1 MYSLVQSADLRGE
14 EGEPLPQPWKGLDQL
29 EVQFRRGEFS
39 LVVAGPG
46 TGKSLFALNLAIRSN
61 VPCLYFSADSTSTT
75 QTVRATA
82 MITGG
87 DVKQIKQA
95 LLDDAFEQYQGAL
108 SERWWVRF
116 DFSARP
122 APADMETLLLCYL
135 EVFGVTPHLIV
146 VDNVTNVDAAGQSAN
161 ADSFAFALEELFE
174 YLAEMAR
181 ETSAHVLGLHH
192 TTGEH
197 SDGLHPIP
205 LSGVKGK
212 VARVPA
218 LVITIHKED
227 GGDGVRIL
235 NASPV
240 KNREGF
246 EDSSGGTF
254 ASLILDRSTL
264 LLEDVETEL
273 PATFATQ

>member
-1 MYSLVQSADLRGE
+1 MYSLTQSAGLRGE
-14 EGEPLPQPWKGLDQL
+14 EGEPLPQPWTGLDRL

-87 DVKQIKQA
+87 DAKRIKKA

-108 SERWWVRF
+108 SERWWIRF

-122 APADMETLLLCYL
+122 TLAAMETLLLCYL
-135 EVFGVTPHLIV
+135 EVFGVSPHLIV
-146 VDNVTNVDAAGQSAN
+146 VDNVTNVDAGRSAN
-161 ADSFAFALEELFE
+161 SDSFAFALEDLFE
-174 YLAEMAR
+174 YLSEMAR

-192 TTGEH
+192 TTGEY
-197 SDGLHPIP
+197 SDGLLPTP

-212 VARVPA
+212 VGRVPA
-218 LVITIHKED
+218 LVITIHKGD

-254 ASLILDRSTL
+254 ASLTLDRSTL